1 MLPQW
6 IYFLCSAVL
15 HMSNVRFTPTDQGEG
30 SAVDP
35 QTQQSLALAAHYL
48 QVVMPLPI
56 SHRSHRCLS
65 FRPFSSH
72 LS

>member
-1 MLPQW
+1 
-6 IYFLCSAVL
+6 
-15 HMSNVRFTPTDQGEG
+15 MSNVRFTPTDQGEG